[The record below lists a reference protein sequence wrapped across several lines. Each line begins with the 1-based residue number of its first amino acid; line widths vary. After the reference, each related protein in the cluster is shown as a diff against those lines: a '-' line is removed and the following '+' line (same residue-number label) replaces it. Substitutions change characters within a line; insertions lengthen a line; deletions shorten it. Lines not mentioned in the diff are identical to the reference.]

1 MWIILIVRYPA
12 ALLTGLSSSSFAS
25 FEQPF
30 PIVIADSRSWNANF
44 SNLYPNSDDNVSLTN
59 PVYEF
64 SVCAWSPSSYTS
76 LC

>member
-1 MWIILIVRYPA
+1 MCALISLFQHNA
-12 ALLTGLSSSSFAS
+12 ANRLPTSSSFAS
-25 FEQPF
+25 YEQPF

-44 SNLYPNSDDNVSLTN
+44 SNLYPDSDDNVPLTN

-64 SVCAWSPSSYTS
+64 SVRACPTYMHGN